1 MSIDRGMD
9 KDVVYVHNGILL
21 SHKKNEIMLS
31 VATWLERKT
40 NVRDH
45 LYVESKNMIQM
56 NLFQKQKEAMDREY
70 NLMIAEG
77 KEQLGSLGCLLYLL
91 YSCYIGNE

>member
-1 MSIDRGMD
+1 
-9 KDVVYVHNGILL
+9 
-21 SHKKNEIMLS
+21 
-31 VATWLERKT
+31 
-40 NVRDH
+40 
-45 LYVESKNMIQM
+45 M
-56 NLFQKQKEAMDREY
+56 NFLKKQKEAMDREY

>member
-56 NLFQKQKEAMDREY
+56 NLFQKQKETHWYRKPTYGCQKGKGVGGRDK
-70 NLMIAEG
+70 LEG
-77 KEQLGSLGCLLYLL
+77 
-91 YSCYIGNE
+91 